1 MEHDYEAS
9 PASSYSTRPALTLE
23 RRGKPR
29 VICSYPATLRGS
41 GDDGNRYDARAVLSN
56 MSASGMYIYTKRPL
70 RLGARVFIVVGISTR
85 PLGMTNLPQLAARGN
100 VVRVETRVD
109 GAYGVA
115 LKLSRY
121 RFL

>member
-1 MEHDYEAS
+1 MQS
-9 PASSYSTRPALTLE
+9 GPALTLE

-29 VICSYPATLRGS
+29 VACSYPATLRGQ
-41 GDDGNRYDARAVLSN
+41 GEDGSRYDARAVLSN
-56 MSASGMYIYTKRPL
+56 MSASGMYIFTKRPL
-70 RLGARVFIVVGISTR
+70 RKGARVFIVVRMSTR
-85 PLGMTNLPQLAARGN
+85 PLGVTNLPQLAARGS
-100 VVRVETRVD
+100 VVRVDARVD